1 MVKDCFGGAEFDELA
16 GAHDRDAYAYVGL
29 IFLIFV
35 RLMIVADA
43 SVVWASLCLRCLGGN
58 WVLVPSKLRSGVFRA
73 NGNGC

>member
-1 MVKDCFGGAEFDELA
+1 MCGWNVQRARKTNHQLKFFP
-16 GAHDRDAYAYVGL
+16 YAYVGL